1 MKLWDKGK
9 KLDKKIAQKIEDFC
23 VGNDYLLDQELV
35 PYDILCSKA
44 HADTLLKAKLL
55 TKKECAQLHKAFN
68 EILALHK
75 AGKFAIKKSDED
87 CHSAIE
93 NYLTKKLG
101 DVGKKIHTGRSR
113 NDQVLA
119 AMRKLSVA
127 QLNHISNEVMALAK
141 TMDLFAKENK
151 SLPMPGFTHMQKAM
165 PSSIALWAGSFK
177 ESFQEDSKLLLSIAR
192 HINKSPLG
200 SAAAYGSCLNLDR
213 HFTAKQSGFN
223 GIHKNV
229 LFAQSTRLKY
239 HALILD
245 SLKQVM
251 LTVNR
256 LVSDL
261 MLFTMDGSYKFFS
274 LPDEFT
280 TGSSIMPQK
289 KNYDLFELMRG
300 YQARIHGY
308 AQQIAGLQ
316 SGLISGYNRD
326 AQLDKEPLL
335 RSFYDVQSIIT
346 LLSLVFENLQV
357 HEKNL
362 LNSMTEELYATDRAY
377 ALVEEGVPFRDAYKQ
392 AAKEFCNK

>member
-1 MKLWDKGK
+1 MKLWDKGQ
-9 KLDKKIAQKIEDFC
+9 KLNKSLASKVEDFC

-35 PYDILCSKA
+35 PYDVLCSKA
-44 HADTLLKAKLL
+44 HADTLLKAGLL
-55 TKKECAQLHKAFN
+55 TKKECTSLHKAFN
-68 EILALHK
+68 EILVLHK
-75 AGKFAIKKSDED
+75 EGKFPIKKTDED

-127 QLNHISNEVMALAK
+127 QLTHISGDVGTLAK
-141 TMDLFAKENK
+141 TMASFAKKYK
-151 SLPMPGFTHMQKAM
+151 SVPMPGFTHMQKAM

-177 ESFQEDSKLLLSIAR
+177 ESFQEDSKLMQSIAR

-200 SAAAYGSCLNLDR
+200 SAAGYGTSLKLDR
-213 HFTAKQSGFN
+213 QFTATQAGFN
-223 GIHKNV
+223 GVHKNV
-229 LFAQSTRLKY
+229 LFAQSSRLKY
-239 HALILD
+239 HTLILD
-245 SLKQVM
+245 TLKQVM
-251 LTVNR
+251 MTVNR
-256 LVSDL
+256 LASDL

-289 KNYDLFELMRG
+289 KNYDLFELIRG
-300 YQARIHGY
+300 HQSRIIGY

-316 SGLISGYNRD
+316 SNLISGYNRD
-326 AQLDKEPLL
+326 VQLDKEPLL
-335 RSFYDVQSIIT
+335 RSFYDMQNIIN
-346 LLSLVFENLQV
+346 LLTLVFKNLQV

-362 LNSMTEELYATDRAY
+362 LKSMTKELYATEQAY
-377 ALVEEGVPFRDAYKQ
+377 KLVEQGMPFREAYKKI
-392 AAKEFCNK
+392 AKDI